1 MNENTVVC
9 SYCHKEISAEHN
21 FCPICGKKVVP
32 LTIFS
37 CPCDGFEKEYSMEYN
52 YCPAC
57 GKPAKECLD
66 AMLEKGKVSK
76 RAFTGYIPEMNA
88 VEKKTKELN
97 ERQNV
102 RTLVKQAKTLAD
114 KIFED
119 KINQGDF
126 VPIFINYEYGKAYL
140 NDEDICR
147 ALHEKFH
154 CWGFG
159 KQNNDPD
166 TGVIYFKDISLNDL
180 KKILAFYLGRNVSE
194 FKGSID
200 IEDITNFDAQYKAFK
215 KTIGIV
221 ENKTTT
227 PKVTKPTNGVEA
239 FNIDANDDVDE
250 L

>member
-1 MNENTVVC
+1 MYIKGENMKENTVVC

-32 LTIFS
+32 LTVFS

-102 RTLVKQAKTLAD
+102 RTLVKQAKPLAE
-114 KIFED
+114 KVFED
-119 KINQGDF
+119 RIKNDPKGF
-126 VPIFINYEYGKAYL
+126 VPIYIQHQYGKAYL
-140 NDEDICR
+140 NDEKTCE
-147 ALHEKFH
+147 ALHEKFS

-159 KQNNDPD
+159 KQNNDPS
-166 TGVIYFKDISLNDL
+166 TGIIYFKDIALEDL

-194 FKGSID
+194 FKGNLEITD
-200 IEDITNFDAQYKAFK
+200 IPNFEAKYEEFK
-215 KTIGIV
+215 KTIGTV
-221 ENKTTT
+221 
-227 PKVTKPTNGVEA
+227 VKPEPVKE
-239 FNIDANDDVDE
+239 FNIDEVDE
-250 L
+250 IDVL